1 MSWLEKRTQTEK
13 QATGHRRQTQTKKKG
28 QMSECPN
35 EIREHE
41 LLFQLNGYE
50 KRHQLQWP
58 NKVISNCMCRAV
70 GILNNSEW
78 QAVN

>member
-1 MSWLEKRTQTEK
+1 
-13 QATGHRRQTQTKKKG
+13 
-28 QMSECPN
+28 MSECPN

-50 KRHQLQWP
+50 KRHRLQWP
-58 NKVISNCMCRAV
+58 NKVISICMCRAV